1 MASRKGR
8 QFLTH
13 LLAALLATGAALA
26 VLATGAA
33 GRVLGSSTAIPT
45 REPLLLA
52 AAAACVV
59 GLLAALVLGLGG
71 TAGPRRTAAELAAR
85 CREIADGTPG
95 GLVGEPGAGEL
106 TELVQTFNDM
116 SRRLAEQGEE
126 TRAAT
131 AELKDTRDQLEA
143 HLSEHTARLGEL
155 RAQLHFE
162 VAERKRVE
170 DALAKANTTDY
181 LTGLL
186 NRRAMMQLLEQ
197 EVKRFARSKKPFSIL
212 LGDVDH
218 FKQVNEAHGEQVG
231 DHALVYLARLLR
243 QRVRGQDAIAR
254 WGGEEVLI
262 FLPETPLRGAV
273 DLAEKIRQE
282 LDGYLHSVDGIDVR
296 MTLSIGASAIAP
308 GMTVN
313 ECVRRADVALA
324 RAKAEGRNRT
334 IFLE

>member
-8 QFLTH
+8 LFLTH
-13 LLAALLATGAALA
+13 LLAALLAAAAVLV
-26 VLATGAA
+26 VLATGAVD
-33 GRVLGSSTAIPT
+33 RVLGSTSPEPT
-45 REPLLLA
+45 RGALLLA
-52 AAAACVV
+52 GAAATVV
-59 GLLAALVLGLGG
+59 GLLAGLVLGVGG
-71 TAGPRRTAAELAAR
+71 GSGPVRTAARLASR

-95 GLVGEPGAGEL
+95 GPVEEPGAGEL
-106 TELVQTFNDM
+106 TDLVRTFNEM
-116 SRRLAEQGEE
+116 SQRLEEQRGEE
-126 TRAAT
+126 RVAT
-131 AELKDTRDQLEA
+131 AQLTDARDQLEA
-143 HLSEHTARLGEL
+143 HLSENTERLGEL

-162 VAERKRVE
+162 SAERKRVE
-170 DALAKANTTDY
+170 EALAKANTTDY

-186 NRRAMMQLLEQ
+186 NRRAMMQLLDQ

-243 QRVRGQDAIAR
+243 RRVRGQDAIAR

-282 LDGYLHSVDGIDVR
+282 LDEYLHSIDGIDVR
-296 MTLSIGASAIAP
+296 LTLSVGVSSIAP

-313 ECVRRADVALA
+313 ECVRRADVALN

>member
-13 LLAALLATGAALA
+13 WLAAALAAAAALA
-26 VLATGAA
+26 VLATGVA
-33 GRVLGSSTAIPT
+33 GRLLDSASPLPT
-45 REPLLLA
+45 REAILLA
-52 AAAACVV
+52 AGAALLV
-59 GLLAALVLGLGG
+59 GLLAAVAFSGAGG
-71 TAGPRRTAAELAAR
+71 SGPVRTVEQLASR
-85 CREIADGTPG
+85 CRELGEG
-95 GLVGEPGAGEL
+95 GAGGPVDEQGAGEL
-106 TELVQTFNDM
+106 SALVRAFNEM
-116 SRRLAEQGEE
+116 SGRLGEQRDEA
-126 TRAAT
+126 RQAT
-131 AELKDTRDQLEA
+131 AELREARDQLEA

-170 DALAKANTTDY
+170 EALAKANTTDY

-186 NRRAMMQLLEQ
+186 NRRAMLQLLEQ
-197 EVKRFARSKKPFSIL
+197 EVKRFSRSKKPFSIL
-212 LGDVDH
+212 LADVDH
-218 FKQVNEAHGEQVG
+218 FKQVNEAHGEQLG

-254 WGGEEVLI
+254 WGGEEVMI

-273 DLAEKIRQE
+273 DVAEKIRQE
-282 LDGYLHSVDGIDVR
+282 LDEYLHSVDGVDVR
-296 MTLSIGASAIAP
+296 LTLSLGVSSIAP

-334 IFLE
+334 VFLD

>member
-8 QFLTH
+8 LFLTH
-13 LLAALLATGAALA
+13 LLAALLAAAAVLA

-33 GRVLGSSTAIPT
+33 DRLLGGATPVPA
-45 REPLLLA
+45 RGPLLVA

-59 GLLAALVLGLGG
+59 GLVAAFVMAVGSRTGAG
-71 TAGPRRTAAELAAR
+71 RTTAQLAAR
-85 CREIADGTPG
+85 CREIAGGSLDGTVDEPRERELAD
-95 GLVGEPGAGEL
+95 LVGAFNEMSLRLGE
-106 TELVQTFNDM
+106 Q
-116 SRRLAEQGEE
+116 RAEE
-126 TRAAT
+126 RAALT
-131 AELKDTRDQLEA
+131 QLRETRDQLEA
-143 HLSEHTARLGEL
+143 HLSEHTERLGEL

-162 VAERKRVE
+162 AAERKRVE
-170 DALAKANTTDY
+170 EALAKANTTDY

-186 NRRAMMQLLEQ
+186 NRRAMMQLIEQ

-218 FKQVNEAHGEQVG
+218 FRQVNEEHGEQVG

-243 QRVRGQDAIAR
+243 RRVRGQDAIAR

-282 LDGYLHSVDGIDVR
+282 LDGFLHSIDGVDIRLTISLGVS
-296 MTLSIGASAIAP
+296 SIGQ

-313 ECVRRADVALA
+313 ECVRRADVALN

>member
-13 LLAALLATGAALA
+13 WLAAALAAAAALA
-26 VLATGAA
+26 VLAAGAA
-33 GRVLGSSTAIPT
+33 DRVFGSAGPPPT
-45 REPLLLA
+45 REALLLA
-52 AAAACVV
+52 GGAALLV
-59 GLLAALVLGLGG
+59 GLFVALLSARGGGGGPARVVAQLAS
-71 TAGPRRTAAELAAR
+71 R
-85 CREIADGTPG
+85 CRELGEG
-95 GLVGEPGAGEL
+95 GAGGPVEEESAGEL
-106 TELVQTFNDM
+106 TVLVRTFNEM
-116 SRRLAEQGEE
+116 SGRLGEQRDEA
-126 TRAAT
+126 RQAT
-131 AELKDTRDQLEA
+131 AELREARDQLEA

-170 DALAKANTTDY
+170 EALAKANTTDY

-186 NRRAMMQLLEQ
+186 NRRAMLQLLEQ
-197 EVKRFARSKKPFSIL
+197 EVKRYSRSKKPFSIL
-212 LGDVDH
+212 LADVDH
-218 FKQVNEAHGEQVG
+218 FKQVNEAHGEQLG
-231 DHALVYLARLLR
+231 DHALVYLARVLR

-273 DLAEKIRQE
+273 DVAEKIRQE
-282 LDGYLHSVDGIDVR
+282 LDEYLHSVDGVDVR
-296 MTLSIGASAIAP
+296 LTLSVGVSSIAP

-334 IFLE
+334 VFLD

>member
-13 LLAALLATGAALA
+13 LVAALLAAAAVIA
-26 VLATGAA
+26 VLATGVAD
-33 GRVLGSSTAIPT
+33 RVLGSSTPHPT
-45 REPLLLA
+45 RAVLLLA
-52 AAAACVV
+52 GAAASVV
-59 GLLAALVLGLGG
+59 GLFAALVLGVGG
-71 TAGPRRTAAELAAR
+71 GSGPARTASRLAAR
-85 CREIADGTPG
+85 SREITDGTLG
-95 GLVGEPGAGEL
+95 GLVEEPGAGEL
-106 TELVQTFNDM
+106 TDLVRTFNDM
-116 SRRLAEQGEE
+116 SQRLAEQHGEA
-126 TRAAT
+126 RAAT

-143 HLSEHTARLGEL
+143 HLSETTERLGDL

-162 VAERKRVE
+162 AAERKRVE
-170 DALAKANTTDY
+170 EALAKANTTDY

-186 NRRAMMQLLEQ
+186 NRRAMMQLLDQ

-212 LGDVDH
+212 LGDIDH

-243 QRVRGQDAIAR
+243 RRVRGQDAIAR

-282 LDGYLHSVDGIDVR
+282 LDEYLHSIDGIDVR
-296 MTLSIGASAIAP
+296 LTLSVGVSSIAP

-313 ECVRRADVALA
+313 ECVRRADVALN

>member
-13 LLAALLATGAALA
+13 LLAALLAAAAALV
-26 VLATGAA
+26 VLATGVA
-33 GRVLGSSTAIPT
+33 GRVAGGAAAVPA
-45 REPLLLA
+45 RGPLLLA

-59 GLLAALVLGLGG
+59 GVLAALVLGLGG
-71 TAGPRRTAAELAAR
+71 AAGPGRVASRLAAR
-85 CREIADGTPG
+85 CREIAGGSPG
-95 GLVGEPGAGEL
+95 GTVEASGASEL
-106 TELVQTFNDM
+106 TGLVEAFNDM
-116 SRRLAEQGEE
+116 SQRLAEQRDE
-126 TRAAT
+126 TRATMAQ
-131 AELKDTRDQLEA
+131 LKDARDQLEA

-155 RAQLHFE
+155 RAQVHFE
-162 VAERKRVE
+162 AAERKRVE

-231 DHALVYLARLLR
+231 DHALVYLSRLLR

-273 DLAEKIRQE
+273 DVAEKIRQE
-282 LDGYLHSVDGIDVR
+282 LDEYLHSVDGVDVR
-296 MTLSIGASAIAP
+296 LTLSVGVSSIAP